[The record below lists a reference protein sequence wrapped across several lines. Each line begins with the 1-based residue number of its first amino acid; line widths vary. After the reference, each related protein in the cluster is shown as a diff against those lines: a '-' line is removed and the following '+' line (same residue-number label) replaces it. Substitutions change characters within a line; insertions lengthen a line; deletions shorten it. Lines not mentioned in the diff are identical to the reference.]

1 MVGVKN
7 KRVSQY
13 NSYLRLNRIPG
24 KSLIIQGYRG
34 SFDVVDNEV
43 ADILKSK
50 PEDIENCGISP
61 EMAEKLAS
69 RGYITEF
76 SEEEEYEFI
85 GKVSDALGRAVNK
98 SVNITIL
105 PTYNCNFR
113 CEYCFERNLQC
124 NGQDWLNSRMST
136 ETADAIFRQIA
147 AYKEEGR
154 RIDSVYL
161 FGGEPLLYSSME
173 IVCHILEKCKEMEI
187 PIHIVTNGYD
197 LHHYIDILKQYNIAS
212 MQITLDGLKD
222 DHDSRRFLVGGKGSY
237 DRIVQNIGLA
247 LEAGVPITLR
257 TNVNKKNLESII
269 DLVNDYNMREWVKYP
284 NFRYYFK
291 STLRCY
297 EEIGDALSD
306 VELMAKVH
314 ELFGTDAGRF
324 HFNSIYGT
332 LSDRIEY
339 MLRTG
344 SFAPLRSGFCGAN
357 TNMYTIDPFGD
368 IYPCWDVL
376 SEKECRIGKLDTEK
390 GRFVLNEHEAEWKGR
405 RVDKIDDC
413 KKCRHML
420 FCGGGCSA
428 QAKVINSDINKVFCD
443 DFETIFDE
451 VAVRVCEEHLLA
463 AKNKEC

>member
-43 ADILKSK
+43 ADILKSE

-61 EMAEKLAS
+61 EMAEKLVS

-113 CEYCFERNLQC
+113 CEYCFERNLLC

-161 FGGEPLLYSSME
+161 FGGEPLLY
-173 IVCHILEKCKEMEI
+173 
-187 PIHIVTNGYD
+187 
-197 LHHYIDILKQYNIAS
+197 KQ
-212 MQITLDGLKD
+212 
-222 DHDSRRFLVGGKGSY
+222 RF
-237 DRIVQNIGLA
+237 
-247 LEAGVPITLR
+247 
-257 TNVNKKNLESII
+257 
-269 DLVNDYNMREWVKYP
+269 
-284 NFRYYFK
+284 
-291 STLRCY
+291 
-297 EEIGDALSD
+297 
-306 VELMAKVH
+306 
-314 ELFGTDAGRF
+314 
-324 HFNSIYGT
+324 
-332 LSDRIEY
+332 
-339 MLRTG
+339 
-344 SFAPLRSGFCGAN
+344 RS
-357 TNMYTIDPFGD
+357 
-368 IYPCWDVL
+368 
-376 SEKECRIGKLDTEK
+376 
-390 GRFVLNEHEAEWKGR
+390 
-405 RVDKIDDC
+405 
-413 KKCRHML
+413 
-420 FCGGGCSA
+420 
-428 QAKVINSDINKVFCD
+428 
-443 DFETIFDE
+443 
-451 VAVRVCEEHLLA
+451 
-463 AKNKEC
+463 